1 MIMMT
6 TLMMEM
12 MIMRFNPDQRTYM
25 CALLFIIASC
35 SKAPAINGGDDTDDD
50 AYDHDDDEEGRM

>member
-1 MIMMT
+1 
-6 TLMMEM
+6 

-35 SKAPAINGGDDTDDD
+35 SKAPAINGGHDADDDDDYYDD
-50 AYDHDDDEEGRM
+50 AYDHDDDDDDGSMRK